1 MPPSPLRVDDFYE
14 RQSNAT
20 VHGRAESLRSSRFL
34 VESLSSAELTIC
46 PSGWL
51 RRQANDSVDLE
62 RSCDPSR
69 LALARALLVSYDHGT
84 ESGL

>member
-1 MPPSPLRVDDFYE
+1 MPPSLLRVDDFYE

-20 VHGRAESLRSSRFL
+20 VHGRAESLHSCRFF
-34 VESLSSAELTIC
+34 VESVASDAPTIC